1 MQSESNTGPPDGP
14 DLTEAERA
22 VLAAL
27 VAGSTP
33 ADIAADQGVSIT
45 TVRTHIMRLH
55 QKFGVTRTLDVVRL
69 ALALDRREPEAP
81 APS

>member
-1 MQSESNTGPPDGP
+1 MQHGSNTGPPGQSG
-14 DLTEAERA
+14 LTEAEQA

-27 VAGSTP
+27 IAGRTP
-33 ADIAADQGVSIT
+33 DEIASAQGVSIT

-69 ALALDRREPEAP
+69 ALAGGALPDRDSPP
-81 APS
+81 